1 MSKQAIIECDLE
13 LARDSP
19 TISDDELL
27 DALKLERF
35 RQVLWWQVQEIKQNS
50 SIFLYFLRSKKR
62 LILASNLFWKVNY
75 TREVHGFFDSC
86 NIYYEIRNCS

>member
-13 LARDSP
+13 LARDAP

-35 RQVLWWQVQEIKQNS
+35 RQVLWWQ
-50 SIFLYFLRSKKR
+50 
-62 LILASNLFWKVNY
+62 LAS
-75 TREVHGFFDSC
+75 TGD
-86 NIYYEIRNCS
+86 